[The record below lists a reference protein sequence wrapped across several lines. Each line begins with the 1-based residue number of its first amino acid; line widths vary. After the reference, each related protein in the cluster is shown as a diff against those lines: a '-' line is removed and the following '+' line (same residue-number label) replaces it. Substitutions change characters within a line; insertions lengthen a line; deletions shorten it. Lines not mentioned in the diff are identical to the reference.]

1 MSSKSKSRIW
11 GWLTMTLVLTFLLGL
26 TKVWVNI
33 ERVDLSYRM
42 QNIQKEYRENRELR
56 TKLTMEKNNLLSP
69 YRLKEIGEQ
78 MGLSAPRDS
87 QIRKIRD

>member
-1 MSSKSKSRIW
+1 MSGKSKSRIW
-11 GWLTMTLVLTFLLGL
+11 GWLTVTLVMTFLLGL

-42 QNIQKEYRENRELR
+42 QKIQEEYRENRELR
-56 TKLTMEKNNLLSP
+56 TKLTMEMNNLLSP
-69 YRLKEIGEQ
+69 YRLKETGEQ